1 MSGSLR
7 TPPPGAH
14 EEALPHVPL
23 QRRTPSWAQPDPVDE
38 LATRIRD
45 FIAAAVHPDE
55 IAALLESDGMS
66 DDQIRERYGM
76 ENSFALAEELYERV
90 ERHYPEP
97 EDPPHDP
104 WQLSLLGCL
113 LRGVVFALPG
123 LGYVLGA
130 PLLAGPKGE
139 FGLPAGTV
147 PLLAGALCG
156 WTWNQ
161 GLAHRAYS
169 LLGLG
174 DRSAARRSLLVGA
187 PVGVLL
193 GSLVALA
200 AAGTAAPAAVAF
212 AAGQS
217 CYLGAATVLLVMG
230 RERAL
235 LAALLPMTAG
245 ALLAMLHPVPD
256 LPRLLLLT
264 GSLAAVTLLALLEV
278 APSVRESGKGS
289 WSAGLAALLPFG
301 TLIGVTGRRP
311 ATTGSTATSGER
323 GRPNRDPGDRP
334 TARDAPRKARVT
346 PGARGARLRSFAEA
360 ARSRGVAAN
369 RGGRSGAPAAPR
381 KARVAPGARGA
392 RLRSFAE
399 AARSRGVAA
408 NRGGRSG
415 APAAPRKARVA
426 PGGRGARLRSFAEA
440 ARPRGVAANRGGR
453 SGAPAAPRRVRVAP
467 GGRGARLRSF
477 AEAARPRRTAAPW
490 LATSLPYALFGL
502 GSGVLVLYVALG
514 DVLAGDA
521 HTAVAAPAAVALTL
535 SMGPAEWLLFRFR
548 SGSLAGLRSSGTSKD
563 FWRTTSGTLVRCLT
577 GYLAALF
584 ALGLATSA
592 LWPHAPTV
600 TGGVRLAGLLL
611 LGVVLWT
618 GLLLQSF
625 GAVLGTASVCC
636 VAALAQTVALAAHA
650 GSPHWVGLMVNGVA
664 AGAQT
669 GLVCG
674 LLGRATAHR

>member
-14 EEALPHVPL
+14 GDTLPHVPL

-38 LATRIRD
+38 LAMRIRD

-76 ENSFALAEELYERV
+76 KNSFALAEELYERV

-187 PVGVLL
+187 PVGILL

-200 AAGTAAPAAVAF
+200 AVGTAAPAAVAF

-235 LAALLPMTAG
+235 LAALLPMTGG
-245 ALLAMLHPVPD
+245 AILAMLHPVPD
-256 LPRLLLLT
+256 QTRLLLLS

-278 APSVRESGKGS
+278 TPSVRESGKVS

-301 TLIGVTGRRP
+301 TLGGVTWRRP
-311 ATTGSTATSGER
+311 ATTRTTATRGERGRADAPSGDR
-323 GRPNRDPGDRP
+323 GRPNRGHDDRP
-334 TARDAPRKARVT
+334 AARDAPRKARVV
-346 PGARGARLRSFAEA
+346 PGARGARLRSLAKA
-360 ARSRGVAAN
+360 ARSRGTAAN
-369 RGGRSGAPAAPR
+369 RGDRWAAPVAPR
-381 KARVAPGARGA
+381 KARVVPGARGA
-392 RLRSFAE
+392 RLRA
-399 AARSRGVAA
+399 
-408 NRGGRSG
+408 
-415 APAAPRKARVA
+415 
-426 PGGRGARLRSFAEA
+426 FAEA
-440 ARPRGVAANRGGR
+440 ARPRGTAGIRGDR
-453 SGAPAAPRRVRVAP
+453 PAARDTPRKARVVP
-467 GGRGARLRSF
+467 GARGARLRAL
-477 AEAARPRRTAAPW
+477 AEAARPRRTAVPW
-490 LATSLPYALFGL
+490 LAASLPYALFGL

-548 SGSLAGLRSSGTSKD
+548 SGGLAGLRSSGTSRD

-584 ALGLATSA
+584 AISLATSA
-592 LWPHAPTV
+592 LWPHAPAAA
-600 TGGVRLAGLLL
+600 GGVRLAGLLL

-625 GAVLGTASVCC
+625 GAVLSTASVCC
-636 VAALAQTVALAAHA
+636 VASLAQTAALAAHA
-650 GSPHWVGLMVNGVA
+650 GSPHWVGLIVNGAA

>member
-7 TPPPGAH
+7 MPPPGAH
-14 EEALPHVPL
+14 GETLPHVPL

-200 AAGTAAPAAVAF
+200 AVGTAAPAAVAF

-278 APSVRESGKGS
+278 APSVGASGKGS

-323 GRPNRDPGDRP
+323 GRADGPSGDRGRPNRGPGDRP
-334 TARDAPRKARVT
+334 AARDAPRKARVVPGARGARLRSLAEAARPSGTAANGGDRSVALAALRKARVLPGARGARLRSLVGEVRPRGTAANRGRGSAAPAAPRKARIT
-346 PGARGARLRSFAEA
+346 PGARGARLRS
-360 ARSRGVAAN
+360 
-369 RGGRSGAPAAPR
+369 
-381 KARVAPGARGA
+381 
-392 RLRSFAE
+392 L
-399 AARSRGVAA
+399 
-408 NRGGRSG
+408 
-415 APAAPRKARVA
+415 
-426 PGGRGARLRSFAEA
+426 
-440 ARPRGVAANRGGR
+440 
-453 SGAPAAPRRVRVAP
+453 
-467 GGRGARLRSF
+467 
-477 AEAARPRRTAAPW
+477 AEAARPRRTAVPW

-584 ALGLATSA
+584 ALSLATSA
-592 LWPHAPTV
+592 LWPHAPAV

-625 GAVLGTASVCC
+625 GAVLSTASVCC
-636 VAALAQTVALAAHA
+636 VAALAQTAALAAHA
-650 GSPHWVGLMVNGVA
+650 GSPHWVGLIVNGAA